1 MGSTVLL
8 FESRDLC
15 YESHRYF
22 IECMAEAFEGQGYPV
37 EICDLSLRMQEQ
49 LYEVL
54 ERRGQFL
61 AAFDFNS
68 LLPRLELDDGTPY
81 LTALG
86 IPFFN
91 YLVDHPFYHHI
102 GIKKGFRGYSVICID
117 VCHQKYIQEYYPQI
131 GHAYYLPLGATRAS
145 VERGLGQKRL
155 ELLFLGTYEPES
167 ELYEQLLEYPQGQRQ
182 EIAALIEMMDAD
194 HDLTQEA
201 ALKRYLAE
209 KGDMVCHE
217 EFVKKMNSDYLADKY
232 LRNKRR
238 REVITA
244 AAAAKVPFTVTG
256 HGLDV
261 FANDLGSHVM
271 VRDGVG
277 FAASVQMAADAKM
290 LLNVTP
296 GFHGGLHDRVYSAM
310 LNWAVCFTEGSAFAR
325 KALLDGQEAVL
336 YDSRDLGT
344 LTEAVAR
351 LSADPGLRGQI
362 AERAFLRAVQY
373 ETWEKRVERIIGQ
386 FL

>member
-1 MGSTVLL
+1 
-8 FESRDLC
+8 
-15 YESHRYF
+15 
-22 IECMAEAFEGQGYPV
+22 
-37 EICDLSLRMQEQ
+37 
-49 LYEVL
+49 
-54 ERRGQFL
+54 
-61 AAFDFNS
+61 
-68 LLPRLELDDGTPY
+68 
-81 LTALG
+81 
-86 IPFFN
+86 
-91 YLVDHPFYHHI
+91 
-102 GIKKGFRGYSVICID
+102 
-117 VCHQKYIQEYYPQI
+117 
-131 GHAYYLPLGATRAS
+131 
-145 VERGLGQKRL
+145 
-155 ELLFLGTYEPES
+155 
-167 ELYEQLLEYPQGQRQ
+167 
-182 EIAALIEMMDAD
+182 
-194 HDLTQEA
+194 
-201 ALKRYLAE
+201 
-209 KGDMVCHE
+209 MVCHE